1 MTREDSIRKEILFQ
15 CYAVRPLALGAAR
28 MERDARK
35 SGYDFLRIEITREAQ
50 FLTDEKLLVEVS
62 LPGSTEKLY
71 RITGEG
77 VRQYEQHYAA

>member
-35 SGYDFLRIEITREAQ
+35 SGYDFLRIEINREAQ
-50 FLTDEKLLVEVS
+50 FLVDERLLIEVQQ
-62 LPGSTEKLY
+62 PGSTEKLY
-71 RITGEG
+71 RINGDG
-77 VRQYEQHYAA
+77 VRHYEQNYAA